1 MPGPYGKEHPS
12 VPNGF
17 DPPRHS
23 EYRRFIEP
31 FFSEQNMTEF
41 EPVCRDLA
49 NSILTEL
56 AQVPEIEFA
65 PHFEALRYRAGR
77 PLIKDKLILYCE

>member
-1 MPGPYGKEHPS
+1 
-12 VPNGF
+12 
-17 DPPRHS
+17 
-23 EYRRFIEP
+23 
-31 FFSEQNMTEF
+31 MTEF